1 MFPDPFVD
9 YPTLYRVDVPDYSN
23 AVATSAYGSVVE
35 SPPLDQPWRLV
46 NWAVVDTP
54 FGESDN
60 IVDPQAMLDALNVE
74 PWHAANVQ
82 GQSVKIAVF
91 DVEWLGADWA
101 NGELGTVSTHDCFA
115 HPSCE
120 LPLDS
125 SHPRFGFERGVH
137 GIACAEVIRDIAPEA
152 ELHLVR
158 VLGLTSLENAVDWA
172 IRADMDFVSMSLSF
186 FNESFYDGTGPISSL
201 MNKLRAN
208 DVVMVTSAGNY
219 ARGHHRTTFVDE
231 NLDRQHDFEDA
242 RGLPI
247 YWTPGRRSVQIVWDD
262 FQQCGWNDVNAYLW
276 SRSGELLAKSLR
288 QQSPYTD
295 NCHPSESIVANI
307 DTEQWTFLTIENL
320 GYGQPQIDIMA
331 RGGYVYQTQI
341 DNSIVDPGMH
351 PSVLTVGAVRADDY
365 TNQSLESFSSVGALN
380 TPIAKPEV
388 VGPNGVSTLSYGSKN
403 FFGTSASTPAV
414 TGALALYKNAHPTLS
429 NYELTQQLI
438 HRSIPDNQLLETST
452 FSEYGKVRL
461 PSPIEQQHATCSGS
475 PVLFSCLL
483 YWGLS
488 KARRSRIG
496 YTN

>member
-9 YPTLYRVDVPDYSN
+9 YPTLYRVDVPDHPN
-23 AVATSAYGSVVE
+23 AIVRSAYGSVVE
-35 SPPLDQPWRLV
+35 SPPTGESWRLV
-46 NWAVVDTP
+46 NWAVIDEAD
-54 FGESDN
+54 GEN
-60 IVDPQAMLDALNVE
+60 NNVVQPETMLDALNVK
-74 PWHAANVQ
+74 PWHEADFQ

-91 DVEWLGADWA
+91 DVEWMGAEWA
-101 NGELGTVSTHDCFA
+101 NGELGSVSTHDCFA
-115 HPSCE
+115 HPSCA

-125 SHPRFGFERGVH
+125 THPRFGFERGVH
-137 GIACAEVIRDIAPEA
+137 GVACAEVIHDIAPEA

-172 IRADMDFVSMSLSF
+172 IREKMDFVSMSLSF

-201 MNKLRAN
+201 MNKLREN

-219 ARGHHRTTFVDE
+219 ARGHHRTIFTDN
-231 NLDRQHDFEDA
+231 NLDRQHDFEDT

-288 QQSPYTD
+288 QQSPYAD
-295 NCHPSESIVANI
+295 NCHPSESIVAEI
-307 DTEQWTFLTIENL
+307 EKEQWTFLTVENL
-320 GYGQPQIDIMA
+320 GYGQPEIDIMA
-331 RGGYVYQTQI
+331 RGGYVYQTHI

-365 TNQSLESFSSVGALN
+365 PNQSLESFSSVGSLN
-380 TPIAKPEV
+380 SPVTKPEV

-429 NYELTQQLI
+429 NHELTQQLI
-438 HRSIPDNQLLETST
+438 HQSIPDGDHLETRT

-461 PSPIEQQHATCSGS
+461 PPPTDSHNTTCGSSPL
-475 PVLFSCLL
+475 LFGGLMW
-483 YWGLS
+483 WGLS
-488 KARRSRIG
+488 TARRSRIG